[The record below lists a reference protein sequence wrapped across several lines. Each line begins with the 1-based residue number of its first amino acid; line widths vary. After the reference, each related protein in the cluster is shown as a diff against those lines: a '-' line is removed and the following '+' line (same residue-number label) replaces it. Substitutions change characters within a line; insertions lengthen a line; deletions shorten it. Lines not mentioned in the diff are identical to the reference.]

1 MQQAAHPYLR
11 RLAKPLA
18 CLLAFFALT
27 FLLQIAPHSHSN
39 SSEEAACRV
48 CQAAH
53 TGVTPV
59 VALPSL
65 SVPLLSCG
73 VVAPAAV
80 AAVAELFFEQ
90 SASRAPPV
98 AVL

>member
-39 SSEEAACRV
+39 SNEEAACRV

-53 TGVTPV
+53 LGVAPT
-59 VALPSL
+59 VALASL
-65 SVPLLSCG
+65 SVALLSYEL
-73 VVAPAAV
+73 VAIAAPV
-80 AAVAELFFEQ
+80 AAAEQFFEQ
-90 SASRAPPV
+90 SASRAPPRSI
-98 AVL
+98 L